1 MKLELTLNA
10 KPPMVTRSIAQCHSQ
25 DWRTELAQAFTR
37 VPDLLA
43 FLHLRADQI
52 ADLDPGPGPFRL
64 LVPRG
69 FAALMT
75 PGDPQDPLLR
85 QVLPRRDERLDCP
98 GFSRD
103 PVGDGPAVCVPGLL
117 RKYAGRA
124 LLIAHGA
131 CAVHCR
137 YCFRRHF
144 PYAELG
150 PHRARI
156 AAAIDQIQTDHSL
169 SEVILS
175 GGDPL
180 LLSDDALAALL
191 ARLAAIPHLRRL
203 RLHTRL
209 PTVLPA
215 RVTEALC
222 ALLTGLR
229 LTPVLVVHVN
239 HAAELGAGARAAL
252 RRLHAGGIT
261 LLNQSVLLRGVNDTA
276 DALGA
281 LSERLFDCAVLPYY
295 LHQLDLVQGAAHFE
309 VTDRDAGALME
320 SLRARL
326 PGYLVPRL
334 VREVAGAPCKVPV
347 AFRGSL
353 TDPVRR

>member
-1 MKLELTLNA
+1 
-10 KPPMVTRSIAQCHSQ
+10 MVTRSIAQCHSQ
-25 DWRTELAQAFTR
+25 DWQTELAQAFTR

-43 FLHLRADQI
+43 FLDLQAGQI
-52 ADLDPGPGPFRL
+52 PNFDPDPGPFRL

-75 PGDPQDPLLR
+75 PGNPLDPLLR
-85 QVLPRRDERLDCP
+85 QVLPLRDERLRCP
-98 GFSRD
+98 GFSQD
-103 PVGDGPAVCVPGLL
+103 PVGDGPAICAPGLL
-117 RKYAGRA
+117 RKYTGRA

-144 PYAELG
+144 TYAELG
-150 PHRARI
+150 PQRARMD
-156 AAAIDQIQTDHSL
+156 AAINQIQTDNSL

-180 LLSDDALAALL
+180 LLSDDALAALF

-215 RVTEALC
+215 RVTEQLC
-222 ALLTGLR
+222 TLLGGLR

-239 HAAELGAGARAAL
+239 HADELGAGARAAL
-252 RRLHAGGIT
+252 RRLHAGGVA

-276 DALGA
+276 DALSA
-281 LSERLFDCAVLPYY
+281 LSEGLFECAVLPYY
-295 LHQLDLVQGAAHFE
+295 LHQLDLVHGAAHFE
-309 VTDRDAGALME
+309 VTDRDAGALLDK
-320 SLRARL
+320 LRTRL

-353 TDPVRR
+353 IDPIRR